1 MYEKYHIVNSISDA
15 LEIINQKPSKC
26 KIIAGGTDLM
36 LEIERNQRPNIH
48 ELIDISRV
56 AGLDEIAI
64 DEKNQVH
71 IGPMVTHNGCL
82 RAEIIQK
89 NVACLF
95 QACSLIGSP
104 QIRNRGTLAGNLI
117 TASPANDS
125 ISALLV
131 LDAKV
136 ELTSI
141 SGKRFVDLN
150 KFFTSL
156 RRTVMSD
163 NEILTDIFFTLPDE
177 KTKTAFIKNALRN
190 AQAISLVNVA
200 VAFRLE
206 NGKIRQARVALGSVA
221 PTVIRVA
228 EVEEFLEGKEP
239 SEDIFIEAGKL
250 AAKNCAP
257 ISDIRSSDKYR
268 KEMVAVHVKRALWQ
282 AFNSIISEF
291 SPVTLWGKEKR
302 ANKPLSENSYN
313 LSNIDPIKT
322 TINGKGYQLSNAFHK
337 NLMDLIRENAL
348 LTGTKE
354 GCGEGECG
362 ACTVYM
368 DGVSVLACLIP
379 APRAQNSVITTIEG
393 IQNDSELH
401 KMQQT
406 FIDEGAVQCGYCTPG
421 FVMSAVKL
429 LEEKPKPTRE
439 EITVGISGNLC
450 RCTGYYKIISAIEK
464 ASEM

>member
-1 MYEKYHIVNSISDA
+1 MYEKYHVVNSISDA
-15 LEIINQKPSKC
+15 LEMIAQNPATSR
-26 KIIAGGTDLM
+26 IIAGGTDLM

-48 ELIDISRV
+48 ELIDISRI
-56 AGLDEIAI
+56 AGLDEIAV
-64 DEKNQVH
+64 DENNQVH

-82 RAEIIQK
+82 RSEVIQK
-89 NVACLF
+89 YVACIY
-95 QACSLIGSP
+95 QACSQIGSP

-136 ELTSI
+136 ELTSKN
-141 SGKRFVDLN
+141 GKRIVDLN
-150 KFFTSL
+150 KFFTGV
-156 RRTVMSD
+156 RRTVMSE
-163 NEILTDIFFTLPDE
+163 NEFLTDITFTLPDE
-177 KTKTAFIKNALRN
+177 KKKTTFIKNALRK
-190 AQAISLVNVA
+190 AQAISLVNVS

-206 NGKIRQARVALGSVA
+206 NGKMSQARVALGSVA

-239 SEDIFIEAGKL
+239 SEEVFTKAGKL

-282 AFNSIISEF
+282 AVNTKNSEF
-291 SPVTLWGKEKR
+291 SPVILWGKEVR
-302 ANKPLSENSYN
+302 ANKPLSENSFS
-313 LSNIDPIKT
+313 LSSLDPIKT

-368 DGVSVLACLIP
+368 DGISVLACLIP

-393 IQNDSELH
+393 IQSGSELH
-401 KMQQT
+401 KVQQS

-429 LEEKPKPTRE
+429 LEEKPKPTRQ

-464 ASEM
+464 ASEK